1 MSENKLRVR
10 DVDFNGAELRAA
22 QEIET
27 GKVYVGVR
35 WVCQGM
41 GFNNGKVKTER
52 KKIQEDLVL
61 NQGKKFLPLGSGNSD
76 TEVLCLDLDFIPLWL
91 AKIAITPTMQR
102 ENPNLVNKLIDYQ
115 LHAKDV
121 LAAAFL
127 NKEPET
133 QLGPKAKGNILQVQ
147 LPEINV
153 PDYSDEIKIMTD
165 KMQRLIDDNILLN
178 NKIDQLYTNMG
189 KFSQLMLQD
198 KINNS
203 VSTAI
208 ETKEKAVAKSRRSQ
222 KDECKEWKNAQYAI
236 AEELVKAGK
245 FKDRTAVLVHIYK
258 KMNAVYGVVWEQE
271 SKDYRKKYNLTGKV
285 PLIDIVYDSST
296 YRSIFEMTLLDLY
309 DKYKDLCI
317 DRTTA
322 IIQPLIEKYNDR
334 SRAGMKTYR
343 AVYKR
348 MSEMY
353 PVINWETIKSRYVSK
368 HGTPSTKRELIENN
382 EELLKKFQNAVEYL
396 LIQ

>member
-127 NKEPET
+127 NKESET
-133 QLGPKAKGNILQVQ
+133 QPGLKAKGNILQVQ

-178 NKIDQLYTNMG
+178 NKIDQLYVNMG
-189 KFSQLMLQD
+189 KLSQLMLQD
-198 KINNS
+198 KVNNS
-203 VSTAI
+203 VSAAI
-208 ETKEKAVAKSRRSQ
+208 ETKEKAVAKSRRKK
-222 KDECKEWKNAQYAI
+222 KDECKKWKDAQYAI

-322 IIQPLIEKYNDR
+322 IIRPLIEKYNDR
-334 SRAGMKTYR
+334 SIAGMKTYR

-353 PVINWETIKSRYVSK
+353 PAINWETIKSRYASK
-368 HGTPSTKRELIENN
+368 HGTASTKRELIENN

>member
-382 EELLKKFQNAVEYL
+382 GELLKKFQNAVEYL

>member
-41 GFNNGKVKTER
+41 GFNEERMKNER
-52 KKIQEDLVL
+52 KKIQKDIVL
-61 NQGKKFLPLGSGNSD
+61 TDGVKFYPIGNNNGSPN
-76 TEVLCLDLDFIPLWL
+76 VLCLDLDFIPLWL
-91 AKIAITPTMQR
+91 AKISITPTMQK
-102 ENPNLVNKLIDYQ
+102 ENPDLVNKLIDYQ

-127 NKEPET
+127 NKESEIR
-133 QLGPKAKGNILQVQ
+133 PKPKTKGNVLQVQ

-165 KMQRLIDDNILLN
+165 KMQRLIDNNILLN
-178 NKIDQLYTNMG
+178 NKIDQLYANMG

-198 KINNS
+198 KVNNS
-203 VSTAI
+203 VTTAI
-208 ETKEKAVAKSRRSQ
+208 ETKEKAVVKSRRNQ

-285 PLIDIVYDSST
+285 PFIDIAYDQPA
-296 YRSIFEMTLLDLY
+296 YRSIFEATLLDLY

-322 IIQPLIEKYNDR
+322 IIQPLIEKI
-334 SRAGMKTYR
+334 MI
-343 AVYKR
+343 VQ
-348 MSEMY
+348 EQ
-353 PVINWETIKSRYVSK
+353 E
-368 HGTPSTKRELIENN
+368 
-382 EELLKKFQNAVEYL
+382 
-396 LIQ
+396 

>member
-41 GFNNGKVKTER
+41 GFNENRMKYER

-61 NQGKKFLPLGSGNSD
+61 SKGVKFYPLANDKANSNI
-76 TEVLCLDLDFIPLWL
+76 LCLELDFLPLWL
-91 AKIAITPTMQR
+91 AKISITPTMKAGR
-102 ENPNLVNKLIDYQ
+102 PDFVDKLIDYQ

-127 NKEPET
+127 NKESET
-133 QLGPKAKGNILQVQ
+133 QPGLKAKGNILQVQ

-189 KFSQLMLQD
+189 KFSQLMLQN
-198 KINNS
+198 KVNNS
-203 VSTAI
+203 VTTAI
-208 ETKEKAVAKSRRSQ
+208 ETKEKAVAKSRRKK
-222 KDECKEWKNAQYAI
+222 KDECKKWKDAQYAI

-322 IIQPLIEKYNDR
+322 IIQPLIEKYGDH
-334 SRAGMKTYR
+334 STAGMKTYR
-343 AVYKR
+343 IVYKR
-348 MSEMY
+348 MNEMY
-353 PVINWETIKSRYVSK
+353 PAINWKTVRSRYTSK
-368 HGTPSTKRELIENN
+368 YGTPSTKKELIENN
-382 EELLKKFQNAVEYL
+382 SELLKKFQNAVEYL

>member
-41 GFNNGKVKTER
+41 GFDHERMKNER
-52 KKIQEDLVL
+52 KKIQKDIVL
-61 NQGKKFLPLGSGNSD
+61 SEGVKFYPLGSGNSD
-76 TEVLCLDLDFIPLWL
+76 TKVLCLDLDFIPLWL

-102 ENPNLVNKLIDYQ
+102 ENPDLVNKLIDYQ

-127 NKEPET
+127 NKESETRPKPET
-133 QLGPKAKGNILQVQ
+133 KGNVLQVQ

-153 PDYSDEIKIMTD
+153 PDYSDEIKIMTN

-178 NKIDQLYTNMG
+178 NKIDQLYINMG

-198 KINNS
+198 KVNNS
-203 VSTAI
+203 VSAAI
-208 ETKEKAVAKSRRSQ
+208 ETKEKTVAKTRRSQ
-222 KDECKEWKNAQYAI
+222 KDECKEWKNAQYVI
-236 AEELVKAGK
+236 AEELVKSGK
-245 FKDRTAVLVHIYK
+245 FKDKTDVLVHIYK

-353 PVINWETIKSRYVSK
+353 PAINWETIKSRYVSK
-368 HGTPSTKRELIENN
+368 HGTPSTKKELIENN
-382 EELLKKFQNAVEYL
+382 GELLKKFQNAVEYL

>member
-222 KDECKEWKNAQYAI
+222 KDECKEWKNAQYTI

-382 EELLKKFQNAVEYL
+382 GELLKKFQNAVEYL

>member
-1 MSENKLRVR
+1 M
-10 DVDFNGAELRAA
+10 
-22 QEIET
+22 
-27 GKVYVGVR
+27 
-35 WVCQGM
+35 
-41 GFNNGKVKTER
+41 
-52 KKIQEDLVL
+52 
-61 NQGKKFLPLGSGNSD
+61 
-76 TEVLCLDLDFIPLWL
+76 
-91 AKIAITPTMQR
+91 
-102 ENPNLVNKLIDYQ
+102 
-115 LHAKDV
+115 
-121 LAAAFL
+121 
-127 NKEPET
+127 
-133 QLGPKAKGNILQVQ
+133 Q

-153 PDYSDEIKIMTD
+153 PDYSNEIKIMTD

-178 NKIDQLYTNMG
+178 NKIDQLYVNMG

-198 KINNS
+198 KVNNS
-203 VSTAI
+203 VSAAI
-208 ETKEKAVAKSRRSQ
+208 ETKEKTIAKSRRSQ

-236 AEELVKAGK
+236 AEELVKTGK

-271 SKDYRKKYNLTGKV
+271 LKDYREKYSITGRV
-285 PLIDIVYDSST
+285 PFIDIVYDYPA
-296 YRSIFEMTLLDLY
+296 YRSIFEATLLDLY

-353 PVINWETIKSRYVSK
+353 PAINWETIKSRYVSK

-382 EELLKKFQNAVEYL
+382 GELLKKFQNAVEYL

>member
-41 GFNNGKVKTER
+41 GFNENRMKYER

-61 NQGKKFLPLGSGNSD
+61 SKGVKFYPLANDKANSNI
-76 TEVLCLDLDFIPLWL
+76 LCLELDFLPLWL
-91 AKIAITPTMQR
+91 AKISITPTMKAGR
-102 ENPNLVNKLIDYQ
+102 PDFVDKLIDYQ

-127 NKEPET
+127 NKESET
-133 QLGPKAKGNILQVQ
+133 QPGLKAKGNVLQVQ

-153 PDYSDEIKIMTD
+153 PDYSDEIKIMID

-198 KINNS
+198 KVNNS
-203 VSTAI
+203 VTTAI
-208 ETKEKAVAKSRRSQ
+208 ETKEKAVAKSRRNQ

-258 KMNAVYGVVWEQE
+258 KMNTVYGVVWEQE
-271 SKDYRKKYNLTGKV
+271 SKDYREKYSITGRV
-285 PLIDIVYDSST
+285 PFIDIAYDQPA
-296 YRSIFEMTLLDLY
+296 YRSIFEATLLDLY

-322 IIQPLIEKYNDR
+322 IIQPLIEK
-334 SRAGMKTYR
+334 K
-343 AVYKR
+343 
-348 MSEMY
+348 
-353 PVINWETIKSRYVSK
+353 
-368 HGTPSTKRELIENN
+368 
-382 EELLKKFQNAVEYL
+382 
-396 LIQ
+396 

>member
-208 ETKEKAVAKSRRSQ
+208 ETKEKAVVKSRRNQ

-322 IIQPLIEKYNDR
+322 IIQPLIKKNNDR

-353 PVINWETIKSRYVSK
+353 PAINWETIKSRYVNK

-382 EELLKKFQNAVEYL
+382 GELLKKFQNAVEYL

>member
-10 DVDFNGAELRAA
+10 DVEFNGAELRAA

-41 GFNNGKVKTER
+41 GFNDGRMKYER
-52 KKIQEDLVL
+52 KKMQEDIVL
-61 NQGKKFLPLGSGNSD
+61 SKGIKFYPLANDKANSNI
-76 TEVLCLDLDFIPLWL
+76 LCLELDFLPLWL
-91 AKIAITPTMQR
+91 AKFSITPTMKA
-102 ENPNLVNKLIDYQ
+102 EHPDLVNKLIDYQ

-133 QLGPKAKGNILQVQ
+133 RPKPKTKGNILQVQ

-153 PDYSDEIKIMTD
+153 PDYSNEIKIMTD

-178 NKIDQLYTNMG
+178 NKIDQLYVNMG

-198 KINNS
+198 KVNNS
-203 VSTAI
+203 VSAAI

-236 AEELVKAGK
+236 AEELVKTGK

-271 SKDYRKKYNLTGKV
+271 LKDYREKYSITGRV
-285 PLIDIVYDSST
+285 PFIDIVYD
-296 YRSIFEMTLLDLY
+296 YPAYKSIFEATLLDLY

-322 IIQPLIEKYNDR
+322 IIQPLIEKNNDR

-343 AVYKR
+343 VVYKR
-348 MSEMY
+348 MNEMY
-353 PVINWETIKSRYVSK
+353 PTINWKTIKSRYTSK

-382 EELLKKFQNAVEYL
+382 GELLKKFQNAVEYL

>member
-10 DVDFNGAELRAA
+10 DVEFNGAELRAA

-41 GFNNGKVKTER
+41 GFNEDRMKYER

-61 NQGKKFLPLGSGNSD
+61 SKGVKFYPLANDKANSNI
-76 TEVLCLDLDFIPLWL
+76 LCLELNFLPLWL
-91 AKIAITPTMQR
+91 AKFSITPTMKA
-102 ENPNLVNKLIDYQ
+102 EHPDLVNKLIDYQ

-133 QLGPKAKGNILQVQ
+133 RPEHKTKGNILQVQ

-153 PDYSDEIKIMTD
+153 PDYSNEIKIMTD

-178 NKIDQLYTNMG
+178 NKIDQLYANMG
-189 KFSQLMLQD
+189 KFSQIMVQG
-198 KINNS
+198 KVNNS
-203 VSTAI
+203 VAAAI
-208 ETKEKAVAKSRRSQ
+208 ETKEKSVAKSHRSQ

-236 AEELVKAGK
+236 ADELVKARK
-245 FKDRTAVLVHIYK
+245 FQDRMAVLIHIYK

-271 SKDYRKKYNLTGKV
+271 SKDYREKYSITGRV
-285 PLIDIVYDSST
+285 PFIDIAYDQPA
-296 YRSIFEMTLLDLY
+296 YRSIFEATLLDLY

-322 IIQPLIEKYNDR
+322 IIQPLIEKYNDH

-353 PVINWETIKSRYVSK
+353 PAINWKTIKSRYTSK

-382 EELLKKFQNAVEYL
+382 GELLKKFQNAVEYL

>member
-1 MSENKLRVR
+1 MSDNKLRVR

-41 GFNNGKVKTER
+41 GFNENRMKYER

-61 NQGKKFLPLGSGNSD
+61 SKGVKFYPLANDKANSNI
-76 TEVLCLDLDFIPLWL
+76 LCLELDFLPLWL
-91 AKIAITPTMQR
+91 AKISITPTMKAER
-102 ENPNLVNKLIDYQ
+102 PDFVDKLIDYQ
-115 LHAKDV
+115 LYAKDV

-127 NKEPET
+127 NKESET
-133 QLGPKAKGNILQVQ
+133 QPGLKAKGNILQVQ

-178 NKIDQLYTNMG
+178 DKIDQLYVNMG

-198 KINNS
+198 KVNNS
-203 VSTAI
+203 VSAAI

-222 KDECKEWKNAQYAI
+222 KDECKEWKNAQYTI
-236 AEELVKAGK
+236 AEKLVKAGK
-245 FKDRTAVLVHIYK
+245 FEDRMAVLIHIYK
-258 KMNAVYGVVWEQE
+258 KMNTVYGVVWEQE
-271 SKDYRKKYNLTGKV
+271 SKDYREKYSITGRV
-285 PLIDIVYDSST
+285 PFIDIAYDQPA
-296 YRSIFEMTLLDLY
+296 YRSIFEATLLDLY

-382 EELLKKFQNAVEYL
+382 GELLKKFQNAVEYL

>member
-10 DVDFNGAELRAA
+10 DVDFNGVELRAA

-41 GFNNGKVKTER
+41 GFNEDRIDNER
-52 KKIQEDLVL
+52 KKMQKYIVIS
-61 NQGKKFLPLGSGNSD
+61 QGVKFYSLGTGNANKN
-76 TEVLCLDLDFIPLWL
+76 VVCIDLDFLPLWL
-91 AKIAITPTMQR
+91 AKISITPTMQR
-102 ENPNLVNKLIDYQ
+102 ESPDLVNKLIDYQ

-133 QLGPKAKGNILQVQ
+133 RPKPKTKGNILQVQ

-153 PDYSDEIKIMTD
+153 PDYSNEIKIMTD

-178 NKIDQLYTNMG
+178 NKIDQLYVNMG
-189 KFSQLMLQD
+189 RFSQLMLQD
-198 KINNS
+198 KINKS
-203 VSTAI
+203 VSAAI
-208 ETKEKAVAKSRRSQ
+208 ETKEKTVAKSRRSQ

-236 AEELVKAGK
+236 AEELVKTGK

-271 SKDYRKKYNLTGKV
+271 LKDYREKYSITGRV
-285 PLIDIVYDSST
+285 PFIDIVYD
-296 YRSIFEMTLLDLY
+296 YPAYKSIFEATLLDLY

-322 IIQPLIEKYNDR
+322 IIQPLIEKNNDR

-353 PVINWETIKSRYVSK
+353 PAINWETIKSRYVSK

-382 EELLKKFQNAVEYL
+382 GELLKKFQNAVEYL

>member
-41 GFNNGKVKTER
+41 GFDHERMKNER
-52 KKIQEDLVL
+52 KKIQKDIVL
-61 NQGKKFLPLGSGNSD
+61 SEGVKFYPLGSGNSG

-102 ENPNLVNKLIDYQ
+102 ENPDLVNKLIDYQ

-127 NKEPET
+127 NKEPGT
-133 QLGPKAKGNILQVQ
+133 QPGPKAKGNILQVQ

-153 PDYSDEIKIMTD
+153 PDYSNEIKIMTD

-178 NKIDQLYTNMG
+178 NKIDQLYVNMG

-198 KINNS
+198 KVNNS

-208 ETKEKAVAKSRRSQ
+208 ETKEKAVVKSRRSQ

-236 AEELVKAGK
+236 AEELVKTGK
-245 FKDRTAVLVHIYK
+245 FKDKTAVLVHIYK

-322 IIQPLIEKYNDR
+322 IIQPLIEKYGDH
-334 SRAGMKTYR
+334 SIAGMKTYR
-343 AVYKR
+343 IVYKR
-348 MSEMY
+348 MNEMY
-353 PVINWETIKSRYVSK
+353 PAINWKTVRSRYTSK
-368 HGTPSTKRELIENN
+368 YGTPSTKKELIENN
-382 EELLKKFQNAVEYL
+382 SELLKKFQNAVEYL

>member
-10 DVDFNGAELRAA
+10 DVEFNGAELRAA

-41 GFNNGKVKTER
+41 GFNEGRMKYER
-52 KKIQEDLVL
+52 KKMQEDLVL
-61 NQGKKFLPLGSGNSD
+61 TQGIKFYPLGDSNANSN
-76 TEVLCLDLDFIPLWL
+76 VLCLELDFLPLWL
-91 AKIAITPTMQR
+91 AKFSITPTMKI
-102 ENPNLVNKLIDYQ
+102 EHPDLVNKLIDYQ

-127 NKEPET
+127 NKEPGT
-133 QLGPKAKGNILQVQ
+133 QPEPKSKGNILQVQ
-147 LPEINV
+147 FPEINV
-153 PDYSDEIKIMTD
+153 PDYSNEIKIMTD

-178 NKIDQLYTNMG
+178 NKIDQLYANMG
-189 KFSQLMLQD
+189 KFSQIMIQN
-198 KINNS
+198 KVNNS
-203 VSTAI
+203 VVAAI

-245 FKDRTAVLVHIYK
+245 FEDKTAVLVHIYK
-258 KMNAVYGVVWEQE
+258 KMNTVYGVVWEQE
-271 SKDYRKKYNLTGKV
+271 SKDYRDKYSITGRV
-285 PLIDIVYDSST
+285 PFIDIAYDQPA
-296 YRSIFEMTLLDLY
+296 YRSIFEATLLDLY

-353 PVINWETIKSRYVSK
+353 PAINWKTIKSRYTSK

-382 EELLKKFQNAVEYL
+382 GELLKKFQNAVEYL

>member
-10 DVDFNGAELRAA
+10 DVEFNGTELRAA

-41 GFNNGKVKTER
+41 GFDHERMKNER
-52 KKIQEDLVL
+52 KKIQKDIVL
-61 NQGKKFLPLGSGNSD
+61 NSGVKFYPIGNNNNSPN
-76 TEVLCLDLDFIPLWL
+76 VLCLELNFIPLWL

-102 ENPNLVNKLIDYQ
+102 ESPDLVNKLIDYQ
-115 LHAKDV
+115 LHAKDI
-121 LAAAFL
+121 LAAAFI
-127 NKEPET
+127 NKEPDTRPE
-133 QLGPKAKGNILQVQ
+133 PKSKGNILQVQ

-153 PDYSDEIKIMTD
+153 PDYSDEIKVMTE

-189 KFSQLMLQD
+189 KFSQIMVQG
-198 KINNS
+198 KVNNS
-203 VSTAI
+203 VAAAI
-208 ETKEKAVAKSRRSQ
+208 ETKEKSVAKSHRSQ

-236 AEELVKAGK
+236 ADELVKAGK
-245 FKDRTAVLVHIYK
+245 FQDRMAVLIHIYK

-271 SKDYRKKYNLTGKV
+271 SKDYRAKYNITGRV
-285 PLIDIVYDSST
+285 PFIDIAYDHPA
-296 YRSIFEMTLLDLY
+296 YKSIFETTLLDLY

-353 PVINWETIKSRYVSK
+353 PAINWKTIKSRYASK

-382 EELLKKFQNAVEYL
+382 GELLKKFQNAVEYL

>member
-27 GKVYVGVR
+27 EKVYVGVR

-41 GFNNGKVKTER
+41 GFNENRMKYER

-61 NQGKKFLPLGSGNSD
+61 SKGVKFYPLANDKANSNI
-76 TEVLCLDLDFIPLWL
+76 LCLELNFLPLWL
-91 AKIAITPTMQR
+91 AKFSITPTMQR
-102 ENPNLVNKLIDYQ
+102 ENPDLVNKLIDYQ

-127 NKEPET
+127 NKEPEIR
-133 QLGPKAKGNILQVQ
+133 PKPKTKGNILQVQ

-178 NKIDQLYTNMG
+178 NKIDQLYVNMG

-198 KINNS
+198 KVNNS
-203 VSTAI
+203 VSAAI
-208 ETKEKAVAKSRRSQ
+208 ETKEKTVAKSRRSQ

-236 AEELVKAGK
+236 AEELVKTGK
-245 FKDRTAVLVHIYK
+245 FKDKTAVLVHIYK

-285 PLIDIVYDSST
+285 PFIDITYDYPA
-296 YRSIFEMTLLDLY
+296 YRSIFEATLLDLY

-322 IIQPLIEKYNDR
+322 IIQPLIEKNNDR

-353 PVINWETIKSRYVSK
+353 PAINWKTIKSRYASK

-382 EELLKKFQNAVEYL
+382 GELLKKFQNAVEYL

>member
-10 DVDFNGAELRAA
+10 DVEFNGAELRAA

-41 GFNNGKVKTER
+41 GFNENRMKYER

-61 NQGKKFLPLGSGNSD
+61 SKGVKFYPLANDKANSNI
-76 TEVLCLDLDFIPLWL
+76 LCLELDFLPLWL
-91 AKIAITPTMQR
+91 AKISITPTMKAGR
-102 ENPNLVNKLIDYQ
+102 PDFVDKLIDYQ

-127 NKEPET
+127 NKESET
-133 QLGPKAKGNILQVQ
+133 QPGLKAKGNILQVQ

-198 KINNS
+198 KVNNS
-203 VSTAI
+203 VTTAI
-208 ETKEKAVAKSRRSQ
+208 ETKEKAVAKSRRNQ

-258 KMNAVYGVVWEQE
+258 KMNTVYGVVWEQE

-322 IIQPLIEKYNDR
+322 IIQPLIEKNNDR

-382 EELLKKFQNAVEYL
+382 GELLKKFQNAVEYL

>member
-41 GFNNGKVKTER
+41 GFNENRMKYER

-61 NQGKKFLPLGSGNSD
+61 SKGVKFYPLANDKANSNI
-76 TEVLCLDLDFIPLWL
+76 LCLELNFLPLWL
-91 AKIAITPTMQR
+91 AKFSITPTMQR
-102 ENPNLVNKLIDYQ
+102 ENPDLVNKLIDYQ

-127 NKEPET
+127 NKKPET
-133 QLGPKAKGNILQVQ
+133 RPKPKTKGNILQVQ

-153 PDYSDEIKIMTD
+153 LDYSDEIKIITD

-178 NKIDQLYTNMG
+178 NKIDQLYVNMG

-198 KINNS
+198 KVNNS
-203 VSTAI
+203 VSAAI
-208 ETKEKAVAKSRRSQ
+208 ETKEKTVAKSRRSQ

-236 AEELVKAGK
+236 AEELVKTGK
-245 FKDRTAVLVHIYK
+245 FKDKTAVLVHIYK

-353 PVINWETIKSRYVSK
+353 PAINWETIKSRYVSK

-382 EELLKKFQNAVEYL
+382 GELLKKFQNAVEYL

>member
-10 DVDFNGAELRAA
+10 DVNFNGAELRAA

-41 GFNNGKVKTER
+41 GFDHERMKNER
-52 KKIQEDLVL
+52 KKIQKDIVL
-61 NQGKKFLPLGSGNSD
+61 SQGVKFYPLGSDNANSD
-76 TEVLCLDLDFIPLWL
+76 VLCMDLDYLPLWL
-91 AKIAITPTMQR
+91 AKIAITPTMKK
-102 ENPNLVNKLIDYQ
+102 ENPDLVQKLITYQ
-115 LHAKDV
+115 LKAKDV

-127 NKEPET
+127 NKSMETKPE
-133 QLGPKAKGNILQVQ
+133 ARGNVLQVQ

-153 PDYSDEIKIMTD
+153 PDYSNEIKIMTD

-178 NKIDQLYTNMG
+178 NKIDQLYVNMG

-198 KINNS
+198 KVNNS
-203 VSTAI
+203 VSAAI

-236 AEELVKAGK
+236 AEELVKTGK

-271 SKDYRKKYNLTGKV
+271 LKDYREKYSITGRV
-285 PLIDIVYDSST
+285 PFIDITYDYPA
-296 YRSIFEMTLLDLY
+296 YRSIFEATLLDLY

-343 AVYKR
+343 VVYKR
-348 MSEMY
+348 MNEMY
-353 PVINWETIKSRYVSK
+353 PTINWKTIKSRYTSK

-382 EELLKKFQNAVEYL
+382 GELLKKFQNAVEYL

>member
-41 GFNNGKVKTER
+41 GFNENRMKYER

-61 NQGKKFLPLGSGNSD
+61 SKGVKFYPLANDKANSNI
-76 TEVLCLDLDFIPLWL
+76 LCLELDFLPLWL
-91 AKIAITPTMQR
+91 AKISITPTMKAGR
-102 ENPNLVNKLIDYQ
+102 PDFVDKLIDYQ

-127 NKEPET
+127 NKESET
-133 QLGPKAKGNILQVQ
+133 QPGLKAKGNILQVQ

-198 KINNS
+198 KVNNS
-203 VSTAI
+203 VTTAI
-208 ETKEKAVAKSRRSQ
+208 ETKEKAVAKSRRNQ

-258 KMNAVYGVVWEQE
+258 KMNTVYGVVWEQE

-322 IIQPLIEKYNDR
+322 IIQPLIEKYGDH
-334 SRAGMKTYR
+334 STAGMKTYR
-343 AVYKR
+343 IVYKR
-348 MSEMY
+348 MNEMY
-353 PVINWETIKSRYVSK
+353 PAINWKTVRSRYTSK
-368 HGTPSTKRELIENN
+368 YGTPSTKKELIENN
-382 EELLKKFQNAVEYL
+382 SELLKKFQNAVEYL

>member
-10 DVDFNGAELRAA
+10 DVNFNGAELRAA

-41 GFNNGKVKTER
+41 GFDHERMKNER
-52 KKIQEDLVL
+52 KKIQKDIVL
-61 NQGKKFLPLGSGNSD
+61 SQGVKFYPLGSDNANSD
-76 TEVLCLDLDFIPLWL
+76 VLCMDLDYLPLWL
-91 AKIAITPTMQR
+91 AKIAITPTMKK
-102 ENPNLVNKLIDYQ
+102 ENPDLVQKLITYQ
-115 LHAKDV
+115 LKAKDV

-127 NKEPET
+127 NKSMETKPE
-133 QLGPKAKGNILQVQ
+133 ARGNVLQVQ

-153 PDYSDEIKIMTD
+153 PDYSNEIKIMTD

-178 NKIDQLYTNMG
+178 NKIDQLYVNMG

-198 KINNS
+198 KVNNS
-203 VSTAI
+203 VSAAI
-208 ETKEKAVAKSRRSQ
+208 KTKEKAVAKSCRSQ

-236 AEELVKAGK
+236 AEELVKTGK

-271 SKDYRKKYNLTGKV
+271 LKDYREKYSITGRV
-285 PLIDIVYDSST
+285 PFIDIVYD
-296 YRSIFEMTLLDLY
+296 YPAYKSIFEATLLDLY

-322 IIQPLIEKYNDR
+322 IIQPLIEKNNDR

-353 PVINWETIKSRYVSK
+353 PAINWETIKSRYVSK

-382 EELLKKFQNAVEYL
+382 GELLKKFQNAVEYL

>member
-41 GFNNGKVKTER
+41 GFNENRMKYER

-61 NQGKKFLPLGSGNSD
+61 SKGVKFYPLANDKANSNI
-76 TEVLCLDLDFIPLWL
+76 LCLELDFLPLWL
-91 AKIAITPTMQR
+91 AKISITPTMKAGR
-102 ENPNLVNKLIDYQ
+102 PDFVDKLIDYQ

-127 NKEPET
+127 NKESET
-133 QLGPKAKGNILQVQ
+133 QPGLKTKGNIIQVQ

-198 KINNS
+198 KVNNS
-203 VSTAI
+203 VTTAI
-208 ETKEKAVAKSRRSQ
+208 ETKEKAVAKSRRKK

-258 KMNAVYGVVWEQE
+258 KMNTVYGVVWEQE
-271 SKDYRKKYNLTGKV
+271 SKDYREKYSITGRV
-285 PLIDIVYDSST
+285 PFIDIAYDQPA
-296 YRSIFEMTLLDLY
+296 YRSIFEATLLDLY

-322 IIQPLIEKYNDR
+322 IIQPLIEKNNDR

-382 EELLKKFQNAVEYL
+382 GELLKKFQNAVEYL

>member
-27 GKVYVGVR
+27 GKVYVEVR

-41 GFNNGKVKTER
+41 GFDHERMKNER
-52 KKIQEDLVL
+52 KKIQKDIVL
-61 NQGKKFLPLGSGNSD
+61 SEGVKFYPLGSGNSD
-76 TEVLCLDLDFIPLWL
+76 TKVLCLDLDFIPLWL

-102 ENPNLVNKLIDYQ
+102 ENPDLVNKLIDYQ

-127 NKEPET
+127 NKESETRPKPET
-133 QLGPKAKGNILQVQ
+133 KGNVLQVQ

-153 PDYSDEIKIMTD
+153 PDYSDEIKIMTN

-178 NKIDQLYTNMG
+178 NKIDQLYINMG

-198 KINNS
+198 KVNNS
-203 VSTAI
+203 VSAAI
-208 ETKEKAVAKSRRSQ
+208 ETKEKTVAKTRRSQ
-222 KDECKEWKNAQYAI
+222 KDECKEWKNAQYVI
-236 AEELVKAGK
+236 AEELVKSGK
-245 FKDRTAVLVHIYK
+245 FKDKTDVLVHIYK

-353 PVINWETIKSRYVSK
+353 PAINWETIKSRYVSK
-368 HGTPSTKRELIENN
+368 HGTPSTKKELIENN
-382 EELLKKFQNAVEYL
+382 GELLKKFQNAVEYL